1 MSRKI
6 MFLTI
11 ITVFFFSL
19 FTPYLSE
26 ASAVENINLKQEEAV
41 IIKDKQLQRAIAE
54 ELQLQRKEIY
64 KSDIEKLKSLSV
76 PFKGIKDLSGIEQA
90 VNLEKLEIGGNNFSS
105 LAPIKQLNKL
115 EHLDIL
121 AYEGSDFENLKGL
134 VNLKTLNVSAT
145 LFQDLNML
153 TEFTHLESLDIG
165 FTSVKDLSPIK
176 SLSKLKNLNIS
187 YLDLQTIEPI
197 KYMPNLEKLEMYGEL
212 YLKLLNEV
220 NEIKRDNLEI
230 IYDEE
235 IHVWVNTQKA
245 SENKIDVSWFY
256 AGDQSVSYYVVA
268 LNGEKERIQS
278 ENREIKWK
286 KEQLQ
291 PNTVYSLK
299 IEAYDANDKLIGI
312 SKAEIKTLP
321 QPAGEK
327 IVFKD
332 PNLAKAIQKHFGL
345 DRDIVQSDMETIT
358 ELELY
363 RKRIK
368 DLTGLES
375 AVNLE
380 TLYISDN
387 KIEKLDALSSLKN
400 LHTLFL
406 DGNPI
411 KDYKALGNLDKLQS
425 LSAANT
431 GLTDLKA
438 LEPVKNV
445 EMLSID
451 RNEITDFSPIASF
464 SKLKMLSVI
473 GNGLKSLKEIE
484 KLKTIEFLSIS
495 DNPLLSLK
503 GIENLPNLQVVDLNG
518 TEITSIKELLSV
530 EKLQY
535 VSLWNTQK
543 LDISENSEARK
554 TILQLQENG
563 IMVDYE
569 NNEEFYPQVGR
580 TTENSAEIF
589 WEYGGE
595 KEISYVD
602 ILVNDQF
609 AAKVEWSEQSYLLQ
623 GLNPGTEYNITVNAY
638 DANNKLL
645 FTGLT
650 FAYTSDTPSG
660 KEISFKDEKLRDQIK
675 EQLGIERNLFE
686 SDMEQLYD
694 LSLIDTDV
702 KDLTGIENAKN
713 LSYIAISGNSS
724 ELDLAPLKNLPNLTN
739 ISLNKTKV
747 RDYTILNQFNK
758 LNGLDISGNKLK
770 DISFVGELP
779 KLQSLNISYNEI
791 SDLSALSKLKDLSY
805 VEMSNNKISN
815 IAPLQNSK
823 KSIGYLNLAS
833 NPIEN
838 IDIVSEMEEI
848 FFLNLDHTAVTSV
861 SPLINLGNLYY
872 VSLYDTKKL
881 DVSNGTENRKVLDE
895 LEYWDVQVNLEFA
908 ANPEITIEEATSSTL
923 SVSWD
928 PMVPEGEGTYNIV
941 ISSVESGEIVKEVTV
956 DTKVTKY
963 TFKGLKAKTRYN
975 IEITGENGDH
985 YGYAF
990 KEAETLK

>member
-64 KSDIEKLKSLSV
+64 KSDIEKLTSLSV

-121 AYEGSDFENLKGL
+121 AYQGSDFENLKGL

-145 LFQDLNML
+145 SFQDLNML
-153 TEFTHLESLDIG
+153 TGFTHLESLDIG

-176 SLSKLKNLNIS
+176 NLSKLKNLNIS

-197 KYMPNLEKLEMYGEL
+197 KYMPNLEKLEIYGEL

-220 NEIKRDNLEI
+220 NEIKRENLEI
-230 IYDEE
+230 NYDEA
-235 IHVWVNTQKA
+235 INLWIGTQKA
-245 SENKIDVSWFY
+245 SENKIDLSWFY
-256 AGDQSVSYYVVA
+256 AGEQNVSYYVVA

-278 ENREIKWK
+278 ANQEVKWQ
-286 KEQLQ
+286 KEHLQ
-291 PNTVYSLK
+291 PNTVYTLTV
-299 IEAYDANDKLIGI
+299 EAYDANDKLIGL

-327 IVFKD
+327 VVFKD

-345 DRDIVQSDMETIT
+345 DRDVVQSDMETIT
-358 ELELY
+358 DLELH

-380 TLYISDN
+380 TLHIGEN

-411 KDYKALGNLDKLQS
+411 KDYKALENLNKLQS
-425 LSAANT
+425 LSLSNT

-438 LEPVKNV
+438 LESVKNV
-445 EMLSID
+445 EMLAID
-451 RNEITDFSPIASF
+451 RNEIADFSPIASF
-464 SKLKMLSVI
+464 TNLKMLSVM
-473 GNGLKSLKEIE
+473 GNGLKSLKEIGKLE
-484 KLKTIEFLSIS
+484 KIEYLFLA

-503 GIENLPNLQVVDLNG
+503 GIENLPNLQMLDLNS

-530 EKLQY
+530 EKLQF

-543 LDISENSEARK
+543 LDVSEGSEAGK

-563 IMVDYE
+563 VAVDYE
-569 NNEEFYPQVGR
+569 DNEEFYPHTGR

-589 WEYGGE
+589 WGYGGE

-609 AAKVEWSEQSYLLQ
+609 TAKVDWSEESYLLQ
-623 GLNPGTEYNITVNAY
+623 GLNPGTEYSITVNAY

-650 FAYTSDTPSG
+650 FAYTWDKPSG
-660 KEISFKDEKLRDQIK
+660 KEISFKDEKLRDLIK
-675 EQLGIERNLFE
+675 EQLGIERSLFE
-686 SDMEQLYD
+686 SDLEQLYD

-713 LSYIAISGNSS
+713 LSSLAISGNSS
-724 ELDLAPLKNLPNLTN
+724 ELDLAPLKNIPNLMN
-739 ISLNKTKV
+739 LSLNKTKV
-747 RDYTILNQFNK
+747 KDYTILNQFSK
-758 LNGLDISGNKLK
+758 LDGLDISKNKLK
-770 DISFVGELP
+770 DISFVGDLP
-779 KLQSLNISYNEI
+779 KLQLLNISYNEI

-815 IAPLQNSK
+815 IEPLQNSK
-823 KSIGYLNLAS
+823 KSISYLNLAS

-838 IDIVSEMEEI
+838 IDIISEMEEL
-848 FFLNLDHTAVTSV
+848 FFLNLDHTSV
-861 SPLINLGNLYY
+861 KTIVPIINLGNLYY
-872 VSLYDTKKL
+872 VSLYDTKNL
-881 DVSNGTENRKVLDE
+881 DVSNGTENKKVLDE

-908 ANPEITIEEATSSTL
+908 ANPEITVEEATSSTI

-928 PMVPEGEGTYNIV
+928 PMVPQGEGTYNIV
-941 ISSVESGEIVKEVTV
+941 ISSVESGEIVKEITV

-963 TFKGLKAKTRYN
+963 TITGLKAKTRYN